1 MLNIDDVELFIHV
14 GYPKTATTW
23 MQTHVYEEVPSLLQI
38 GNKYKLS
45 DWGLHLVA
53 AHDLDFDPQ
62 LVVQRVLKIVA
73 QSKQRKVVISW
84 EHLLGDSA
92 FNSDGLVRIA
102 NRLKQ
107 CFPNAKVIFYIR
119 EQLSLIKSLYAQY
132 VQEGGTWKLEDFLSL
147 DYPYRVGFNL
157 VYLDYFKVASLYCEL
172 FGHSNV
178 YIQTYERL
186 KQAPENETE
195 RLFQWMQI
203 ASDRPFSAISTEH
216 KNVSLSRQ
224 TLGFLRLLNYI
235 IPSRFNSLG
244 SKRFTRQPRSR
255 FYIRKYLQEY
265 IDPYIIRRIFTSSTI
280 HIDSETQ
287 RGIHT
292 QFAKSNMLMQSHF
305 NLPLAQQGYLLH
317 EENIND

>member
-1 MLNIDDVELFIHV
+1 MLTIDDIELFIHV

-23 MQTHVYEEVPSLLQI
+23 MQTHVYKDEPSLLQI
-38 GNKYKLS
+38 GNSYKLS

-53 AHDLDFDPQ
+53 AHDLDFDPEF
-62 LVVQRVLKIVA
+62 VVQQVLKIVS
-73 QSKQRKVVISW
+73 QSNQRKVVISW

-132 VQEGGTWKLEDFLSL
+132 IQEGGTWKLEDFLSL
-147 DYPYRVGFNL
+147 DYPYRVGLNL

-172 FGHSNV
+172 FGQSNV
-178 YIQTYERL
+178 YIQTYELL
-186 KQAPENETE
+186 KQAPENEIE
-195 RLFQWMQI
+195 RLFQWMQLDT
-203 ASDRPFSAISTEH
+203 DRPLSTISSEH
-216 KNVSLSRQ
+216 ENVSLSRQ
-224 TLGFLRLLNYI
+224 TLSLLRLLNYI

-244 SKRFTRQPRSR
+244 PKRFTRQPRSR

-265 IDPYIIRRIFTSSTI
+265 IDPYIIRRIFTSSNLHIESERQRVI
-280 HIDSETQ
+280 HA
-287 RGIHT
+287 
-292 QFAKSNMLMQSHF
+292 QFAKSNALMQSHF
-305 NLPLAQQGYLLH
+305 NLSLAQQGYPLH
-317 EENIND
+317 KEI